1 MTFLKIMAH
10 IEINE
15 RKPLFEE
22 LCSTFKKKDS
32 KFTNVLNY
40 YKRNWLNTFYVESLD
55 VGEEENSLLIA
66 RTNNVCEC
74 YNFMLGQK
82 VAITNPRLSILIQ
95 CLLEEESRMREYI
108 TKCVVNVTIQPPIPE
123 GFTVKENELPIASLS
138 KLLQERKTSGYDL
151 RSALKNQRFI
161 EECKILVEKC
171 Y

>member
-22 LCSTFKKKDS
+22 LCSAFKKKDS

-108 TKCVVNVTIQPPIPE
+108 TKCVVNVTIQPPI
-123 GFTVKENELPIASLS
+123 I
-138 KLLQERKTSGYDL
+138 
-151 RSALKNQRFI
+151 
-161 EECKILVEKC
+161 
-171 Y
+171 